1 MLRVLIVG
9 CGDIGSSLGLRL
21 VAQGHKVWGL
31 RRRIDSLPPELI
43 AIQADL
49 AEPES
54 DSKFPS
60 HLDFI
65 FIITTADRF
74 DETAYRHAYV
84 DVAINVARIA
94 EATQTNLSR
103 VIFVSSTS
111 VYGERDGEWVDE
123 NVPPTANSFSGRMIR
138 EAETVLLQS
147 GLPVCIVRSAGIYGP
162 GRDRTVQR
170 VRCGQATCS
179 PGNTRFVNLIH
190 RVDLVATLE
199 HVMKLN
205 DCEQLY
211 LAVDHEPV
219 ERNRLL
225 CWLAHELGV
234 PEPSLQVEEP
244 DAYRRSKSNKRCR
257 NQRLLATGFSFTYP
271 TYKDGY
277 RTLLHH
283 S

>member
-31 RRRIDSLPPELI
+31 RRRIELLPPELT

-49 AEPES
+49 GELES
-54 DSKFPS
+54 DPDLPP

-74 DETAYRHAYV
+74 EEAAYRRAYV
-84 DVAINVARIA
+84 DVASNVARIA
-94 EATQTNLSR
+94 EATQTNLCR
-103 VIFVSSTS
+103 IIFVSSTS
-111 VYGERDGEWVDE
+111 VYSERGGEWVDE
-123 NVPPTANSFSGRMIR
+123 NILPIANSFSGKMIR
-138 EAETVLLQS
+138 EAETVLLRS

-162 GRDRTVQR
+162 GRNRTVER
-170 VRCGQATCS
+170 VRNGEATCS
-179 PGNTRFVNLIH
+179 PGDPRFVNLIH
-190 RVDLVATLE
+190 RVDLIAVLE
-199 HVMKLN
+199 HLMKIEE
-205 DCEQLY
+205 CEQLY

-219 ERNRLL
+219 KRNSLL
-225 CWLAHELGV
+225 CWLARELGV
-234 PEPSLQVEEP
+234 PEPTLQVEKP

-271 TYKDGY
+271 TYREGY
-277 RTLLHH
+277 RASLHL
-283 S
+283 